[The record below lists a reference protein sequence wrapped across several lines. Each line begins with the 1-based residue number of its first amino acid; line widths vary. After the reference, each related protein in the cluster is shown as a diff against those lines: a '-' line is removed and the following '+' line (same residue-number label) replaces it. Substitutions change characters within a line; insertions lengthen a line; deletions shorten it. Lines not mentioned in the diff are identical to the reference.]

1 MTSIIAISSLLF
13 AVGVSLL
20 ITRVAAMALMLTGL
34 SREAARFQA
43 RSAFSGV
50 GFTTSEAES
59 IVNHPVRRRIV
70 MLLMLLGNAGIATV
84 AATMMVSLF
93 AASQT
98 THWLPSLLLLAS
110 GLVVLLYLARSR
122 WVERQLNRVISY
134 ALRHW
139 TRMEVRDYVAVLH
152 LKSGYA
158 VTEMQVERND
168 WLAGKALAKLR
179 LPDEGVLVLGII
191 RAGGKYIG
199 APTADT
205 EIYPDDVLLLYGRI
219 ERIEEID
226 QRRAGV
232 RGDEAHQ
239 EAVEEHEDLLE
250 EQEVVEEETKV
261 ES

>member
-13 AVGVSLL
+13 AVSVSLL
-20 ITRVAAMALMLTGL
+20 VTRVAAMALMLTGL

-84 AATMMVSLF
+84 AATLIVTML
-93 AASQT
+93 AASQS
-98 THWLPSLLLLAS
+98 THWLPSLLLLGG
-110 GLVVLLYLARSR
+110 GLGLLLYLARSR
-122 WVERQLNRVISY
+122 WVERQLNRLISY
-134 ALRHW
+134 ALRRW

-152 LKSGYA
+152 LQSGYA

-168 WLAGKALAKLR
+168 WLAGRSLTKLR

-232 RGDEAHQ
+232 RGDEAHR

-250 EQEVVEEETKV
+250 EQEVVEEQTKV
-261 ES
+261 G